1 MSESAKKRC
10 ADPKWLEQQYARGT
24 KLPEDKVREMYESG
38 MTQAEIA
45 KELGVSQKVVW
56 RFMLRHG
63 IKARNTAKRNQKGEA
78 NSFWKGG
85 RRINEHGYVEIYL
98 PEYDHTR
105 PNGYVREHIYVAEQ
119 MLGRRLLFY
128 GVGDQRNEE
137 VHHINGNKQDNRKEN
152 LLVITAAE
160 HRNLHWA
167 SGKELNKILLERIR
181 ELETEVAELRAR
193 INGNDSVNLL
203 DDNSDM

>member
-45 KELGVSQKVVW
+45 KELGVTQKVVW

-63 IKARNTAKRNQKGEA
+63 IKARVASKRDQKGEK
-78 NSFWKGG
+78 NDSWKGG
-85 RRINEHGYVEIYL
+85 RRINEQGYVEIYM
-98 PEYDHTR
+98 PDYEHTR

-119 MLGRRLLFY
+119 MLGRKLIFY

-137 VHHINGNKQDNRKEN
+137 VHHINGNRQDNRKEN

-167 SGKELNKILLERIR
+167 SDKKLNEILLERIR
-181 ELETEVAELRAR
+181 ELENELNALR
-193 INGNDSVNLL
+193 SEE
-203 DDNSDM
+203 